1 MPIEQDPAQYYQ
13 AYRASQQRVGRWVQE
28 TGRHLQA
35 ATPAPAPAGQ
45 DKVQVEQ
52 AFPAVAEAQPRASR
66 RSASS
71 KNRTHEGRSH
81 SRPSSGSK
89 KIKVDKTANASVPG
103 HSGRRREPRDP
114 SLSTYLPY
122 GILPLLLAVTGR
134 SALSVILGVVLLAGY
149 NLNVSFLLL
158 KHAIIIRRVRR
169 CQNPNLQEVRRK
181 AVIRD
186 ARSTE
191 LNILIDTSER
201 NGHHASSW
209 ALARRTYGNNLL
221 HLNVDVQLFAIS

>member
-35 ATPAPAPAGQ
+35 AAPAPAGQ

-52 AFPAVAEAQPRASR
+52 AFPAVAEAHPRASR
-66 RSASS
+66 RSTSS
-71 KNRTHEGRSH
+71 KNRTHESRSH

-122 GILPLLLAVTGR
+122 GILPLLLAMTGR

-158 KHAIIIRRVRR
+158 KHIIIIRRVRR

-181 AVIRD
+181 ADIRD

-191 LNILIDTSER
+191 LDILIDTPR
-201 NGHHASSW
+201 AMAAMLRHGH
-209 ALARRTYGNNLL
+209 
-221 HLNVDVQLFAIS
+221 